1 MSYFSRLP
9 NLYVAEGIS
18 SLENFKYRL
27 TKNLFRRVNARED
40 LSKYTTF
47 FESYEI
53 KDGDTPSS
61 LAYELTGESEN
72 DWIILIVNNITDV
85 YEEWPKTDAA
95 IQSYIEAKYS
105 VADNIH
111 HWETNETLYND
122 IVFIKRGIEVNET
135 FRAVLPDGTTL
146 TKDQS
151 IYPVTNYEYEVYL
164 NELKRNILVPN
175 PQIVDII
182 VEEFDDLVT
191 YQPNLELDNDDN
203 KKTTLSI
210 AQLFLDRKGSVYAS
224 AARSSDIGVVT
235 SFDYGSLT
243 GSAVAT
249 AGVVQTTTVTSGN
262 TNITTSSNSSSS
274 SSSSSGSSSG
284 SGY

>member
-9 NLYVAEGIS
+9 NLYIAEGIS

-27 TKNLFRRVNARED
+27 AKNLFRRVNARED

-53 KDGDTPSS
+53 RDGDTPPS

-72 DWIILIVNNITDV
+72 DWIILMVNNIIDV
-85 YEEWPKTDAA
+85 YEEWPKTDSTM
-95 IQSYIEAKYS
+95 QSYIEAKYS
-105 VADNIH
+105 ALDDIH

-122 IVFIKRGIEVNET
+122 IVFIKQGIEVNET
-135 FRAVLPDGTTL
+135 FRAVLPDGTRL

-151 IYPVTNYEYEVYL
+151 IYPVTNYEYETYL
-164 NELKRNILVPN
+164 NELKRNILIPN
-175 PQIVDII
+175 PQIIDLI
-182 VEEFDDLVT
+182 VEEFDDLVA
-191 YQPNLELDNDDN
+191 YQSNLELDNDEN

-210 AQLFLDRKGSVYAS
+210 AQLFLNRRGSVYAS